1 MPTQVTNYQ
10 CPACTGPLHYSA
22 KSGKLAC
29 DYCGSSFDV
38 AEIEALYARKEA
50 EAAAAKQAADAK
62 AEAAQAAKAEAAEA
76 AAASGGWDTSDLS
89 RDWGAEADG
98 LRVYSCPSCG
108 AELICDQSTAATACP
123 YCGNPAIVP
132 GQFSGALRPD
142 YILPFRLSKDDAVQ
156 ALRAHYKGKP
166 FLPRSFTSA
175 NHIEQIQ
182 GVYVPFWLFDGGA
195 EGAASYR
202 ASNTNVFETGDYEIT
217 ETRHYHVVRAGS
229 LAFEKIPV
237 DASSKMPDDHMDSI
251 EPFDYAQLRPF
262 STAYLPGYLADKYDV
277 TIDDSRDRADTRC
290 RETLAQALR
299 DTVTGYG
306 ACVTEREDIALR
318 RGKVHYALLPV
329 WMLST
334 KWHGQDF
341 LFAMNGQ
348 TGKLVGNLPTDR
360 GRVWGMFAAIAAPLT
375 VALTAILQFLRD
387 GGDGYETQ
395 TFRPAARAAAGRDAR
410 STGAGRRGLGH
421 GRGRPAHRPTDQ
433 PALAARRRPRAQ
445 QRRRRVHPHRGRLC
459 RLRLHRRGDG
469 VLHALPQRLAR
480 RR

>member
-22 KSGKLAC
+22 KSGKLEC

-132 GQFSGALRPD
+132 GALRPD

-334 KWHGQDF
+334 KWNGQDF

-348 TGKLVGNLPTDR
+348 TGKLVGDLPTDR
-360 GRVWGMFAAIAAPLT
+360 GRFWGMFAAIAAPLT
-375 VALTAILQFLRD
+375 VALTAILQFL
-387 GGDGYETQ
+387 
-395 TFRPAARAAAGRDAR
+395 
-410 STGAGRRGLGH
+410 L
-421 GRGRPAHRPTDQ
+421 
-433 PALAARRRPRAQ
+433 
-445 QRRRRVHPHRGRLC
+445 
-459 RLRLHRRGDG
+459 
-469 VLHALPQRLAR
+469 
-480 RR
+480 

>member
-22 KSGKLAC
+22 KSGKLEC

-50 EAAAAKQAADAK
+50 EAAAAKQEAEAAAAKQAADAK
-62 AEAAQAAKAEAAEA
+62 AEAAQAAKDEAAEA

-202 ASNTNVFETGDYEIT
+202 ASNTNVYETGDYEIT

-251 EPFDYAQLRPF
+251 EPFDYTQLRPF

-334 KWHGQDF
+334 KWRGQDF

-348 TGKLVGNLPTDR
+348 TGKLVGDLPTDR
-360 GRVWGMFAAIAAPLT
+360 GRFWGMFAAIAAPLT
-375 VALTAILQFLRD
+375 VALTAILQFL
-387 GGDGYETQ
+387 
-395 TFRPAARAAAGRDAR
+395 
-410 STGAGRRGLGH
+410 L
-421 GRGRPAHRPTDQ
+421 
-433 PALAARRRPRAQ
+433 
-445 QRRRRVHPHRGRLC
+445 
-459 RLRLHRRGDG
+459 
-469 VLHALPQRLAR
+469 
-480 RR
+480 

>member
-50 EAAAAKQAADAK
+50 EAA
-62 AEAAQAAKAEAAEA
+62 
-76 AAASGGWDTSDLS
+76 
-89 RDWGAEADG
+89 
-98 LRVYSCPSCG
+98 
-108 AELICDQSTAATACP
+108 
-123 YCGNPAIVP
+123 
-132 GQFSGALRPD
+132 
-142 YILPFRLSKDDAVQ
+142 
-156 ALRAHYKGKP
+156 
-166 FLPRSFTSA
+166 
-175 NHIEQIQ
+175 
-182 GVYVPFWLFDGGA
+182 
-195 EGAASYR
+195 
-202 ASNTNVFETGDYEIT
+202 
-217 ETRHYHVVRAGS
+217 
-229 LAFEKIPV
+229 
-237 DASSKMPDDHMDSI
+237 ASSKMPDDHMDSI

-348 TGKLVGNLPTDR
+348 TGKLVGDLPTDR
-360 GRVWGMFAAIAAPLT
+360 GRFWGMFAAIAAPLT
-375 VALTAILQFLRD
+375 VALTAILQFL
-387 GGDGYETQ
+387 
-395 TFRPAARAAAGRDAR
+395 
-410 STGAGRRGLGH
+410 L
-421 GRGRPAHRPTDQ
+421 
-433 PALAARRRPRAQ
+433 
-445 QRRRRVHPHRGRLC
+445 
-459 RLRLHRRGDG
+459 
-469 VLHALPQRLAR
+469 
-480 RR
+480 

>member
-202 ASNTNVFETGDYEIT
+202 AGNTNVFETGDYEIT

-334 KWHGQDF
+334 KWRGQDF

-348 TGKLVGNLPTDR
+348 TGKLVGDLPTDR
-360 GRVWGMFAAIAAPLT
+360 GRFWGMFAAIAAPLT
-375 VALTAILQFLRD
+375 VALTAILQFL
-387 GGDGYETQ
+387 
-395 TFRPAARAAAGRDAR
+395 
-410 STGAGRRGLGH
+410 L
-421 GRGRPAHRPTDQ
+421 
-433 PALAARRRPRAQ
+433 
-445 QRRRRVHPHRGRLC
+445 
-459 RLRLHRRGDG
+459 
-469 VLHALPQRLAR
+469 
-480 RR
+480 

>member
-62 AEAAQAAKAEAAEA
+62 AEAAQAAKDEAAEA

-277 TIDDSRDRADTRC
+277 TIDDSRDRAGTRC

-334 KWHGQDF
+334 KWRGQDF

-348 TGKLVGNLPTDR
+348 TGKLVGDLPTDR
-360 GRVWGMFAAIAAPLT
+360 GRFWGMFAAIAAPLT
-375 VALTAILQFLRD
+375 VALTAILQFL
-387 GGDGYETQ
+387 
-395 TFRPAARAAAGRDAR
+395 
-410 STGAGRRGLGH
+410 L
-421 GRGRPAHRPTDQ
+421 
-433 PALAARRRPRAQ
+433 
-445 QRRRRVHPHRGRLC
+445 
-459 RLRLHRRGDG
+459 
-469 VLHALPQRLAR
+469 
-480 RR
+480 

>member
-10 CPACTGPLHYSA
+10 CPACTAPLHYSA
-22 KSGKLAC
+22 KSGKLEC

-142 YILPFRLSKDDAVQ
+142 SILPFRLSKDDAVQ

-334 KWHGQDF
+334 KWRGQDF

-348 TGKLVGNLPTDR
+348 TGKLVGDLPTDR
-360 GRVWGMFAAIAAPLT
+360 GRFWGMFAAIAAPLT
-375 VALTAILQFLRD
+375 VALTAILQFL
-387 GGDGYETQ
+387 
-395 TFRPAARAAAGRDAR
+395 
-410 STGAGRRGLGH
+410 L
-421 GRGRPAHRPTDQ
+421 
-433 PALAARRRPRAQ
+433 
-445 QRRRRVHPHRGRLC
+445 
-459 RLRLHRRGDG
+459 
-469 VLHALPQRLAR
+469 
-480 RR
+480 

>member
-62 AEAAQAAKAEAAEA
+62 AEAAQAAKDEAAEA

-217 ETRHYHVVRAGS
+217 ETRHYPVVRAGS

-334 KWHGQDF
+334 KWRGQDF

-348 TGKLVGNLPTDR
+348 TGKLVGDLPTDR
-360 GRVWGMFAAIAAPLT
+360 GRFWGMFAAIAAPLT
-375 VALTAILQFLRD
+375 VALTAILQFL
-387 GGDGYETQ
+387 
-395 TFRPAARAAAGRDAR
+395 
-410 STGAGRRGLGH
+410 L
-421 GRGRPAHRPTDQ
+421 
-433 PALAARRRPRAQ
+433 
-445 QRRRRVHPHRGRLC
+445 
-459 RLRLHRRGDG
+459 
-469 VLHALPQRLAR
+469 
-480 RR
+480 

>member
-142 YILPFRLSKDDAVQ
+142 SILPFRLSKDDAVQ

-202 ASNTNVFETGDYEIT
+202 ASNTNVFVSGDYEIT

-334 KWHGQDF
+334 KWRGQDF

-348 TGKLVGNLPTDR
+348 TGKLVGDLPTDR
-360 GRVWGMFAAIAAPLT
+360 GRFWGMFAAIAAPLT
-375 VALTAILQFLRD
+375 VALTAILQFL
-387 GGDGYETQ
+387 
-395 TFRPAARAAAGRDAR
+395 
-410 STGAGRRGLGH
+410 L
-421 GRGRPAHRPTDQ
+421 
-433 PALAARRRPRAQ
+433 
-445 QRRRRVHPHRGRLC
+445 
-459 RLRLHRRGDG
+459 
-469 VLHALPQRLAR
+469 
-480 RR
+480 

>member
-22 KSGKLAC
+22 KSGKLEC

-62 AEAAQAAKAEAAEA
+62 AEAAQVAKAEAAEA

-175 NHIEQIQ
+175 NHIKQIQ

-202 ASNTNVFETGDYEIT
+202 ASNTNVYETGDYEIT

-334 KWHGQDF
+334 KWRGQDF

-348 TGKLVGNLPTDR
+348 TGKLVGDLPTDR
-360 GRVWGMFAAIAAPLT
+360 GRFWGMFAAIAAPLT
-375 VALTAILQFLRD
+375 VALTAILQFL
-387 GGDGYETQ
+387 
-395 TFRPAARAAAGRDAR
+395 
-410 STGAGRRGLGH
+410 L
-421 GRGRPAHRPTDQ
+421 
-433 PALAARRRPRAQ
+433 
-445 QRRRRVHPHRGRLC
+445 
-459 RLRLHRRGDG
+459 
-469 VLHALPQRLAR
+469 
-480 RR
+480 

>member
-38 AEIEALYARKEA
+38 AEVEALYARKEA
-50 EAAAAKQAADAK
+50 EAAAAKHAADAK

-76 AAASGGWDTSDLS
+76 AAASGGWDTSDIS

-142 YILPFRLSKDDAVQ
+142 SILPFRLSKDDAVQ

-202 ASNTNVFETGDYEIT
+202 ASNTNVFVSGDYEIT
-217 ETRHYHVVRAGS
+217 ETRHYHVVRAGA

-334 KWHGQDF
+334 KWRGQDF

-348 TGKLVGNLPTDR
+348 TGKLVGDLPTDR
-360 GRVWGMFAAIAAPLT
+360 GRFWGMFAAIAAPLT
-375 VALTAILQFLRD
+375 VALTAILQFL
-387 GGDGYETQ
+387 
-395 TFRPAARAAAGRDAR
+395 
-410 STGAGRRGLGH
+410 L
-421 GRGRPAHRPTDQ
+421 
-433 PALAARRRPRAQ
+433 
-445 QRRRRVHPHRGRLC
+445 
-459 RLRLHRRGDG
+459 
-469 VLHALPQRLAR
+469 
-480 RR
+480 

>member
-10 CPACTGPLHYSA
+10 CPACTAPLHYSA
-22 KSGKLAC
+22 KSGKLEC

-142 YILPFRLSKDDAVQ
+142 SILPFRLSKDDAVP

-202 ASNTNVFETGDYEIT
+202 ASNTNVYETGDYEIT

-290 RETLAQALR
+290 SETLAQALR

-334 KWHGQDF
+334 KWRGQDF

-348 TGKLVGNLPTDR
+348 TGKLVGDLSTDR
-360 GRVWGMFAAIAAPLT
+360 GRFWGMFAAIAAPLT
-375 VALTAILQFLRD
+375 VALTAILQFL
-387 GGDGYETQ
+387 
-395 TFRPAARAAAGRDAR
+395 
-410 STGAGRRGLGH
+410 L
-421 GRGRPAHRPTDQ
+421 
-433 PALAARRRPRAQ
+433 
-445 QRRRRVHPHRGRLC
+445 
-459 RLRLHRRGDG
+459 
-469 VLHALPQRLAR
+469 
-480 RR
+480 

>member
-62 AEAAQAAKAEAAEA
+62 AEAAQAAKDEAAEA

-89 RDWGAEADG
+89 CDWGAEADG

-318 RGKVHYALLPV
+318 RSKVHYALLPV

-348 TGKLVGNLPTDR
+348 TGKLVGDLPTDR
-360 GRVWGMFAAIAAPLT
+360 GRFWGMFAAIAAPLT
-375 VALTAILQFLRD
+375 VALTAILQFL
-387 GGDGYETQ
+387 
-395 TFRPAARAAAGRDAR
+395 
-410 STGAGRRGLGH
+410 L
-421 GRGRPAHRPTDQ
+421 
-433 PALAARRRPRAQ
+433 
-445 QRRRRVHPHRGRLC
+445 
-459 RLRLHRRGDG
+459 
-469 VLHALPQRLAR
+469 
-480 RR
+480 

>member
-202 ASNTNVFETGDYEIT
+202 ASNTNEYETGDYEIT

-348 TGKLVGNLPTDR
+348 TGKLVGDLPTDR
-360 GRVWGMFAAIAAPLT
+360 GRFWGMFAAIAAPLT
-375 VALTAILQFLRD
+375 VALTAILQFL
-387 GGDGYETQ
+387 
-395 TFRPAARAAAGRDAR
+395 
-410 STGAGRRGLGH
+410 L
-421 GRGRPAHRPTDQ
+421 
-433 PALAARRRPRAQ
+433 
-445 QRRRRVHPHRGRLC
+445 
-459 RLRLHRRGDG
+459 
-469 VLHALPQRLAR
+469 
-480 RR
+480 

>member
-22 KSGKLAC
+22 KSGKLEC

-142 YILPFRLSKDDAVQ
+142 SILPFRLSKDDAVQ

-202 ASNTNVFETGDYEIT
+202 ASNTNVYETGDYEIT

-251 EPFDYAQLRPF
+251 EPFDYTQLRPF

-348 TGKLVGNLPTDR
+348 TGKLVGDLPTDR
-360 GRVWGMFAAIAAPLT
+360 GRFWSMFAAIAAPLT
-375 VALTAILQFLRD
+375 VALTAILQFL
-387 GGDGYETQ
+387 
-395 TFRPAARAAAGRDAR
+395 
-410 STGAGRRGLGH
+410 L
-421 GRGRPAHRPTDQ
+421 
-433 PALAARRRPRAQ
+433 
-445 QRRRRVHPHRGRLC
+445 
-459 RLRLHRRGDG
+459 
-469 VLHALPQRLAR
+469 
-480 RR
+480 

>member
-22 KSGKLAC
+22 KSGKLEC
-29 DYCGSSFDV
+29 DYCDSSFDV

-123 YCGNPAIVP
+123 YFGNPAILP
-132 GQFSGALRPD
+132 WQFSGALRPD

-334 KWHGQDF
+334 KWRGQDF

-348 TGKLVGNLPTDR
+348 TGKLVGDLPTDR
-360 GRVWGMFAAIAAPLT
+360 GRFWGMFAAIAAPLT
-375 VALTAILQFLRD
+375 VALTAILQFL
-387 GGDGYETQ
+387 
-395 TFRPAARAAAGRDAR
+395 
-410 STGAGRRGLGH
+410 L
-421 GRGRPAHRPTDQ
+421 
-433 PALAARRRPRAQ
+433 
-445 QRRRRVHPHRGRLC
+445 
-459 RLRLHRRGDG
+459 
-469 VLHALPQRLAR
+469 
-480 RR
+480 

>member
-22 KSGKLAC
+22 KSGKLEC

-142 YILPFRLSKDDAVQ
+142 SILPFRLSKDDAVQ

-182 GVYVPFWLFDGGA
+182 GVYVPFWMFDGGA

-202 ASNTNVFETGDYEIT
+202 ASITNVYETGDYEIT

-251 EPFDYAQLRPF
+251 EPFDYTQLRPF

-334 KWHGQDF
+334 KWRGQDF

-348 TGKLVGNLPTDR
+348 TGKLVGDLPTDR
-360 GRVWGMFAAIAAPLT
+360 GRFWGMFAAIAAPLT
-375 VALTAILQFLRD
+375 VALTAILQFL
-387 GGDGYETQ
+387 
-395 TFRPAARAAAGRDAR
+395 
-410 STGAGRRGLGH
+410 L
-421 GRGRPAHRPTDQ
+421 
-433 PALAARRRPRAQ
+433 
-445 QRRRRVHPHRGRLC
+445 
-459 RLRLHRRGDG
+459 
-469 VLHALPQRLAR
+469 
-480 RR
+480 

>member
-10 CPACTGPLHYSA
+10 CPACTAPLHYSA
-22 KSGKLAC
+22 KSGKLEC

-334 KWHGQDF
+334 KWRGQDF

-348 TGKLVGNLPTDR
+348 TGKLVGDLPTDR
-360 GRVWGMFAAIAAPLT
+360 GRFWGMFAAIAAPLT
-375 VALTAILQFLRD
+375 VALTAILPFL
-387 GGDGYETQ
+387 
-395 TFRPAARAAAGRDAR
+395 
-410 STGAGRRGLGH
+410 L
-421 GRGRPAHRPTDQ
+421 
-433 PALAARRRPRAQ
+433 
-445 QRRRRVHPHRGRLC
+445 
-459 RLRLHRRGDG
+459 
-469 VLHALPQRLAR
+469 
-480 RR
+480 

>member
-89 RDWGAEADG
+89 RDWGSEADG

-334 KWHGQDF
+334 KWRGQDF

-348 TGKLVGNLPTDR
+348 TGKLVGDLPTDR
-360 GRVWGMFAAIAAPLT
+360 GRFWGMFAAIAAPLT
-375 VALTAILQFLRD
+375 VALTAILQFL
-387 GGDGYETQ
+387 
-395 TFRPAARAAAGRDAR
+395 
-410 STGAGRRGLGH
+410 L
-421 GRGRPAHRPTDQ
+421 
-433 PALAARRRPRAQ
+433 
-445 QRRRRVHPHRGRLC
+445 
-459 RLRLHRRGDG
+459 
-469 VLHALPQRLAR
+469 
-480 RR
+480 

>member
-29 DYCGSSFDV
+29 DYCGSSFNV

-334 KWHGQDF
+334 KWRGQDF

-348 TGKLVGNLPTDR
+348 TGKLVGDLPTDR
-360 GRVWGMFAAIAAPLT
+360 GRFWGMFAAIAAPLT
-375 VALTAILQFLRD
+375 VALTAILQFL
-387 GGDGYETQ
+387 
-395 TFRPAARAAAGRDAR
+395 
-410 STGAGRRGLGH
+410 L
-421 GRGRPAHRPTDQ
+421 
-433 PALAARRRPRAQ
+433 
-445 QRRRRVHPHRGRLC
+445 
-459 RLRLHRRGDG
+459 
-469 VLHALPQRLAR
+469 
-480 RR
+480 

>member
-334 KWHGQDF
+334 KWRGQDF

-348 TGKLVGNLPTDR
+348 TGKLVGDLPTDR
-360 GRVWGMFAAIAAPLT
+360 GRFWGMFTAIAAPLT
-375 VALTAILQFLRD
+375 VALTAILQFL
-387 GGDGYETQ
+387 
-395 TFRPAARAAAGRDAR
+395 
-410 STGAGRRGLGH
+410 L
-421 GRGRPAHRPTDQ
+421 
-433 PALAARRRPRAQ
+433 
-445 QRRRRVHPHRGRLC
+445 
-459 RLRLHRRGDG
+459 
-469 VLHALPQRLAR
+469 
-480 RR
+480 

>member
-76 AAASGGWDTSDLS
+76 DAASGGWDTSDLS

-202 ASNTNVFETGDYEIT
+202 ASNTNVYETGDYEIT

-277 TIDDSRDRADTRC
+277 TIDGSRDRADTRC

-299 DTVTGYG
+299 DTVIGYG

-329 WMLST
+329 WRLST

-348 TGKLVGNLPTDR
+348 TGKLVGDLPTDR
-360 GRVWGMFAAIAAPLT
+360 GRFWGMFAAIAAPLT
-375 VALTAILQFLRD
+375 VALTAILQFL
-387 GGDGYETQ
+387 
-395 TFRPAARAAAGRDAR
+395 
-410 STGAGRRGLGH
+410 L
-421 GRGRPAHRPTDQ
+421 
-433 PALAARRRPRAQ
+433 
-445 QRRRRVHPHRGRLC
+445 
-459 RLRLHRRGDG
+459 
-469 VLHALPQRLAR
+469 
-480 RR
+480 

>member
-50 EAAAAKQAADAK
+50 EAAAAKQVADAK

-334 KWHGQDF
+334 KWRGQDF

-348 TGKLVGNLPTDR
+348 TGKLVGDLPTDR
-360 GRVWGMFAAIAAPLT
+360 GRFWGMFAAIAAPLT
-375 VALTAILQFLRD
+375 VALTAILQFL
-387 GGDGYETQ
+387 
-395 TFRPAARAAAGRDAR
+395 
-410 STGAGRRGLGH
+410 L
-421 GRGRPAHRPTDQ
+421 
-433 PALAARRRPRAQ
+433 
-445 QRRRRVHPHRGRLC
+445 
-459 RLRLHRRGDG
+459 
-469 VLHALPQRLAR
+469 
-480 RR
+480 

>member
-22 KSGKLAC
+22 KSGKLEC
-29 DYCGSSFDV
+29 DYCDSSFDV

-334 KWHGQDF
+334 KWRGQDF

-348 TGKLVGNLPTDR
+348 NGKLVGDLPTDR
-360 GRVWGMFAAIAAPLT
+360 GRFWGMFAAIAAPLT
-375 VALTAILQFLRD
+375 VALTAILQFL
-387 GGDGYETQ
+387 
-395 TFRPAARAAAGRDAR
+395 
-410 STGAGRRGLGH
+410 L
-421 GRGRPAHRPTDQ
+421 
-433 PALAARRRPRAQ
+433 
-445 QRRRRVHPHRGRLC
+445 
-459 RLRLHRRGDG
+459 
-469 VLHALPQRLAR
+469 
-480 RR
+480 

>member
-62 AEAAQAAKAEAAEA
+62 AEAAQAAKDEAAEA

-237 DASSKMPDDHMDSI
+237 DASSKMPDDHLDSI

-348 TGKLVGNLPTDR
+348 TGKLVGDLPTDR
-360 GRVWGMFAAIAAPLT
+360 GRFWGMFAAIAAPLT
-375 VALTAILQFLRD
+375 VALTAILQFL
-387 GGDGYETQ
+387 
-395 TFRPAARAAAGRDAR
+395 
-410 STGAGRRGLGH
+410 L
-421 GRGRPAHRPTDQ
+421 
-433 PALAARRRPRAQ
+433 
-445 QRRRRVHPHRGRLC
+445 
-459 RLRLHRRGDG
+459 
-469 VLHALPQRLAR
+469 
-480 RR
+480 